1 MMSESGKASSAE
13 IAPEDILEEGAQ
25 ERIGYSSPPKASR
38 FKPGQSGNPRGKA
51 RGTRNL
57 TSIVATALNA
67 RVNVKEYGRRR
78 SITKLEAALAQL
90 ANRAASGDHKATQL
104 LIALARANDEPR
116 SNAVGN
122 NFDAA
127 DQLVMSE
134 LARRMTADSE
144 GGNS

>member
-1 MMSESGKASSAE
+1 M
-13 IAPEDILEEGAQ
+13 
-25 ERIGYSSPPKASR
+25 
-38 FKPGQSGNPRGKA
+38 
-51 RGTRNL
+51 

-67 RVNVKEYGRRR
+67 RVNVKEYCRRR
-78 SITKLEAALAQL
+78 SISKLEAALAQL

-134 LARRMTADSE
+134 LARRMTVDSE

>member
-1 MMSESGKASSAE
+1 MISESENASSAE
-13 IAPEDILEEGAQ
+13 SGPEDILEEGAE

-38 FKPGQSGNPRGKA
+38 FKPGQSGNPHGKA

-67 RVNVKEYGRRR
+67 RVNVKENGRRR
-78 SITKLEAALAQL
+78 SISKLEAALAQL

-104 LIALARANDEPR
+104 LIALVRANDEPR
-116 SNAVGN
+116 SNVVGN

-134 LARRMTADSE
+134 LARRMTVDSE